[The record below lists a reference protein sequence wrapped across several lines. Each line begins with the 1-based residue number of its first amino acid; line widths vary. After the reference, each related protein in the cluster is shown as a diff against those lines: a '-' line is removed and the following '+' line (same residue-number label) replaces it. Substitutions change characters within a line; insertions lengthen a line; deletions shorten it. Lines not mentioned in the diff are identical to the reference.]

1 MAAGIEA
8 PRQEEEAASE
18 TFDKQSVTFVLEGAT
33 LEVAKVGKG
42 YEILNCDEHV
52 SFLKRHDRDPAA
64 YRPDIC
70 HQVNSFKNTVIS
82 WGGRIACIGL
92 RQHAI

>member
-1 MAAGIEA
+1 MPPVWACSAHSPVSASRIAPPTMAAGIEA
-8 PRQEEEAASE
+8 PPQEQEIAEE
-18 TFDKQSVTFVLEGAT
+18 TFSQQSVTFVLEGAT

-52 SFLKRHDRDPAA
+52 SFLKRHNRDPAA

-70 HQVNSFKNTVIS
+70 HQV
-82 WGGRIACIGL
+82 
-92 RQHAI
+92 